1 MFEKCDEY
9 GLVGDGSGY
18 MVQGMCCRTGGG
30 SKLPIGG
37 GDILFNFSFCPKLNK
52 FHFVQKGF
60 LGLLYLFVLLNQM
73 REGRG

>member
-1 MFEKCDEY
+1 MNMVWLE
-9 GLVGDGSGY
+9 
-18 MVQGMCCRTGGG
+18 MVQGIWFRVCVAEQGGG

-60 LGLLYLFVLLNQM
+60 MGLLYLFVLLNQM